1 MTDSASVRHPVT
13 LAGAVIATVGAV
25 AFLTLLAADLLGLF
39 SNPYAGLVIFIAV
52 PALFVFGML
61 LIPLGGRRAWRRPAE
76 VLSK

>member
-1 MTDSASVRHPVT
+1 M
-13 LAGAVIATVGAV
+13 
-25 AFLTLLAADLLGLF
+25 AFLTLLAGDLLGLF
-39 SNPYAGLVIFIAV
+39 SNPYGGLVIFIAV